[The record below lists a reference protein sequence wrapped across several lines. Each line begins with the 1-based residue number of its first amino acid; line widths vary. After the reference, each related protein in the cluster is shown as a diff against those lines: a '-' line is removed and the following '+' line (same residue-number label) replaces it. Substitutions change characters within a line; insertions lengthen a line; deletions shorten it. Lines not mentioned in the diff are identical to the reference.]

1 MNSPHLF
8 VLAGG
13 FGTRLQSVVS
23 DVPKPLAP
31 VNGHPFLYYQMK
43 NWISQGLTSFVF
55 LLHNKAEMIVDF
67 LENEQDGL
75 LKFCTV
81 KYLIEPQPVG
91 TGGAL
96 AYAVQQLK
104 YEGSFLV
111 TNADTWLGSGLAE
124 IIKYGPDCIAVINV
138 DDCGRYGSVQIVDE
152 YITVF
157 DEKSKDS
164 GPGWI
169 NAGLCYLNSNT
180 FKNWDGKPF
189 SLEKIIFPALVLEG
203 TLKAVKLK
211 TDFIDIGVP
220 IDYQLFCLLAK
231 NNNLQ

>member
-1 MNSPHLF
+1 MNVPHLF

-31 VNGHPFLYYQMK
+31 VNGHPFLYYQVK

-55 LLHNKAEMIVDF
+55 LLHSKADMIIEF
-67 LENEQDGL
+67 LENEQNGL
-75 LKFCTV
+75 LRFCTV
-81 KYLIEPQPVG
+81 KYLIEPEPMG

-104 YEGSFLV
+104 FDESFLV
-111 TNADTWLGSGLAE
+111 TNADTWLGLGAAE
-124 IIKYGPDCIAVINV
+124 IIECGPDCMAIINV
-138 DDCGRYGSVQIVDE
+138 DNSGRYGSVRITDE
-152 YITVF
+152 YITLF
-157 DEKSKDS
+157 NEKSEDS
-164 GPGWI
+164 SPGWI
-169 NAGLCYLNSNT
+169 NAGLCYLDSNT

-189 SLEKIIFPALVLEG
+189 SLEKTIFPALAIEG

-220 IDYQLFCLLAK
+220 ADYQLFCTLAK
-231 NNNLQ
+231 NNNL